1 MSRLNPCK
9 RKDFIKKLRKLGF
22 EQPRSGTRHQFM
34 IYQQYRL
41 TIPSNSEYS
50 VPQLKMWSRA
60 SQGLVENSEPRRL
73 SDYWQRHQGQL
84 RIELL

>member
-9 RKDFIKKLRKLGF
+9 RRDFIKKLRKLGF
-22 EQPRSGTRHQFM
+22 EQPRSGTKHQFM

-50 VPQLKMWSRA
+50 VPQLKMMIKE
-60 SQGLVENSEPRRL
+60 VENIMSREITI
-73 SDYWQRHQGQL
+73 DEWN
-84 RIELL
+84 EL

>member
-9 RKDFIKKLRKLGF
+9 RTDFIKKLRKLGF
-22 EQPRSGTRHQFM
+22 DQPRSGTRHQFM

-50 VPQLKMWSRA
+50 VPQLKMMIKE
-60 SQGLVENSEPRRL
+60 VENIMSCEITIDEWNKL
-73 SDYWQRHQGQL
+73 
-84 RIELL
+84 

>member
-9 RKDFIKKLRKLGF
+9 RRDFIKKLRKLGF

-50 VPQLKMWSRA
+50 VPQLKMMIKE
-60 SQGLVENSEPRRL
+60 VENIMSREITI
-73 SDYWQRHQGQL
+73 DEWT
-84 RIELL
+84 EL

>member
-9 RKDFIKKLRKLGF
+9 RRDFIKKLRKLGF
-22 EQPRSGTRHQFM
+22 DQPRSGTRHQFM

-50 VPQLKMWSRA
+50 VPQLKMMIKE
-60 SQGLVENSEPRRL
+60 VENIMSREITI
-73 SDYWQRHQGQL
+73 DEWN
-84 RIELL
+84 EL

>member
-9 RKDFIKKLRKLGF
+9 RRDFIKKLRKLGF
-22 EQPRSGTRHQFM
+22 DQPRSGTRHEFM

-50 VPQLKMWSRA
+50 VPQLKMMIKE
-60 SQGLVENSEPRRL
+60 VENIMSREITI
-73 SDYWQRHQGQL
+73 DEWN
-84 RIELL
+84 EL

>member
-22 EQPRSGTRHQFM
+22 DQPRSGTRHQFM

-50 VPQLKMWSRA
+50 VPQLKMMIKE
-60 SQGLVENSEPRRL
+60 VENIMSREITIAQ
-73 SDYWQRHQGQL
+73 WN
-84 RIELL
+84 EL